1 MARKTIDLLGLGLII
16 QAVFIILLVWNFED
30 LLIKL
35 MGIIGSII
43 IILVEIIFLYEKWFK
58 NGQ

>member
-1 MARKTIDLLGLGLII
+1 MARKTIDLLSLGLII
-16 QAVFIILLVWNFED
+16 QSIFIIILAWSLEN

-35 MGIIGSII
+35 TGIIGSSIV
-43 IILVEIIFLYEKWFK
+43 ILVELVFLYEKWFK